1 MYPAADM
8 ELFQTTVQ
16 VPPELVY
23 RAFTRGVG
31 LCEWLCNGARTFP
44 KVGGMVTLWWN
55 SGYYTVGEF
64 IRLEPNRTVIFSW
77 QGRSEQ
83 HPSQVQVQ
91 ITADGDQTHV
101 EITHSGLGSE
111 EIWTEPRRELHK
123 GWEQGLE
130 NLKSVLETGKDL
142 RVVNRPGMGIY
153 PAELSAEIKKEKK
166 FPVDKGIYLHQ
177 VIEGRGAEKAGLEK
191 GDLVTKLAGSPLE
204 RIETLLQVL
213 SRQKMGTQV
222 EVEFYRGP
230 EKHTVFLELMPLPVP
245 QVPETHAELIQNL
258 EESYA
263 AEYHKLQEALAN
275 ITDETASW
283 KPAPEEWSI
292 KEVLAHLIHT
302 ERDNQVGMH
311 TLLLDEDFEWVDN
324 TLERGLATIAAFPSI
339 AELMDELA
347 RSQKETIHFLKVL
360 PKSFLARKGSYWK
373 VAQNLLTNDTHMEEH
388 SEQILENLRQMAA
401 IQNL

>member
-8 ELFQTTVQ
+8 ELFKTSVQ
-16 VPPELVY
+16 ASPELVY
-23 RAFTRGVG
+23 RAFTKGVG

-44 KVGGMVTLWWN
+44 KVGGMVTMWWN

-64 IRLEPNRTVIFSW
+64 VRLEPHHTVIFSW

-91 ITADGDQTHV
+91 ITAEGELTHV
-101 EITHSGLGSE
+101 EVSHSGLGSE

-230 EKHTVFLELMPLPVP
+230 EKRVVSLELMPLPVP
-245 QVPETHAELIQNL
+245 QVPETQAELIQIL
-258 EESYA
+258 EKSYA
-263 AEYHKLQEALAN
+263 DEYRRLQEALVNVTEEAAN
-275 ITDETASW
+275 W

-311 TLLLDEDFEWVDN
+311 TLMLDEDFDWVDN
-324 TLERGLATIAAFPSI
+324 TLERGVATIAAYPTI
-339 AELMDELA
+339 AELMDEVS

-360 PKSFLARKGSYWK
+360 PQSFLARKGSYWK

-388 SEQILENLRQMAA
+388 TEQILDNLRQMAA
-401 IQNL
+401 IQNP